1 MMMNYLNNV
10 NRYIV
15 EIVATI
21 LMEFFQKLLKA
32 INSLN
37 NLVKTVIIFI
47 KLKNISKLIIYLFS
61 ARNK

>member
-1 MMMNYLNNV
+1 MMNYLNNV

-32 INSLN
+32 TNSLN